1 MVDKGLTEC
10 IETAVENKIETL
22 FCKTKPFFLLI
33 GKTKT
38 LKLLWRGE
46 NGSDDKTEVSD

>member
-22 FCKTKPFFLLI
+22 LQNKAVFSSD
-33 GKTKT
+33 
-38 LKLLWRGE
+38 REDE
-46 NGSDDKTEVSD
+46 NFEIVMER